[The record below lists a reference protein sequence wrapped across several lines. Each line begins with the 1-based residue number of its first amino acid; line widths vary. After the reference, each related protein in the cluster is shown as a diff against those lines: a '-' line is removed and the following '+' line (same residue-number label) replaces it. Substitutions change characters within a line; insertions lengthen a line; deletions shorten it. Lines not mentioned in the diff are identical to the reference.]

1 MAKKSNI
8 VKSLD
13 SLTKKSEPV
22 ASVEEATGILSKLE
36 EALRGLEN
44 GLGLA
49 AVQIGIPK
57 QVGIMTNKNGDKMP
71 LINPEIIKTEEE
83 FVFVNEGC
91 LSFPNIQFNTN
102 RYRHVTIKNHVID
115 GDDLREETQYY
126 YYEHGEN
133 SSDDLLCIQVQHEID
148 HFNGIV
154 FRERQSLG
162 ISKPIVN
169 VEAKIGR
176 NDPCP
181 CGSNK
186 KYKKCCLTKHI

>member
-1 MAKKSNI
+1 MKKYNI

-13 SLTKKSEPV
+13 SLKKKSEPV
-22 ASVEEATGILSKLE
+22 DSVEEATGILSQLE
-36 EALRGLEN
+36 KALATLDN

-49 AVQIGIPK
+49 AVQIGILK
-57 QVGIMTNKNGDKMP
+57 QVGIMTKKNGDKMF

-91 LSFPNIQFNTN
+91 LSFPNTYFNTN

-126 YYEHGEN
+126 YYEPGEN

-154 FRERQSLG
+154 FRERQSLDV
-162 ISKPIVN
+162 SKPIVN

-186 KYKKCCLTKHI
+186 KYKKCCLTKHL